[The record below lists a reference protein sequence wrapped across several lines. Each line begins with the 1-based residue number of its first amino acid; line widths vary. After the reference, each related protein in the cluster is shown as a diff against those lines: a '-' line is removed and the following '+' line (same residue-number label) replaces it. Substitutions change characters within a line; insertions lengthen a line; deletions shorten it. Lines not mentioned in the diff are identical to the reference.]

1 MIDQIRSLL
10 VGIYLVCRLIA
21 SGALVEPPDDV

>member
-1 MIDQIRSLL
+1 MIDRIRSLL

-21 SGALVEPPDDV
+21 GGARVEYPDDV